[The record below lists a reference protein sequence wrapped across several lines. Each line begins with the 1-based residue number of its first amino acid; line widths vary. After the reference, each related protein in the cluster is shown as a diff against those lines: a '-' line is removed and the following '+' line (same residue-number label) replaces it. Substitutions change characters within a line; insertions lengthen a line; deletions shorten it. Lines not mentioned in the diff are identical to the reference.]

1 MTHYETIKTVN
12 GIEIIRRI
20 GTKFPYF
27 INIKGD
33 IRNDWNCEFY
43 SFKTCKAAA
52 EFANTITK

>member
-33 IRNDWNCEFY
+33 LRNEWGGEFH
-43 SFKTCKAAA
+43 SFKTCKAAV
-52 EFANTITK
+52 EFAGAITK